1 VDCAGAGSGAVIW
14 PRSAPSGYHDGAWP
28 GGGCAAALKLPPAA
42 LSHLDLFTARRQVD
56 RMLTRKLAFDPVY
69 PRIGHYRSQAKHE
82 WRVDSFSAH
91 RTLTSSYK
99 KKALL
104 T

>member
-1 VDCAGAGSGAVIW
+1 
-14 PRSAPSGYHDGAWP
+14 
-28 GGGCAAALKLPPAA
+28 
-42 LSHLDLFTARRQVD
+42 
-56 RMLTRKLAFDPVY
+56 MLTRKLTFDPVY